1 MKKILLGGS
10 PCTFWSKIKLV
21 GREVEAEGQGWE
33 LFTNYAIAKEKFNP
47 DFFFYENNMS
57 ASKEIKQAISTVLG
71 HDIFPCNSNLV
82 SAQNRNRFYVFNW
95 DATLPEDRNI
105 YLDDILESNYP
116 LKNEGHSPTV
126 KKGLAKIVNKYGYV
140 PQKFNAYNASIIT
153 NKSPTL
159 STGSMVTSSCAT
171 LIFVPAP
178 NGMDDYYIVKDGFIY
193 FEDNVYPSQFQDGK
207 YFIRKLTINEQ
218 ETLQNLPKDYTSGVS
233 YNQRSKA
240 IGNGWTAEVVIH
252 LLGLG
257 LKDVPRD
264 EELIVLS
271 MYDGI
276 ATGRYCLDRLGFTN
290 IKYIAY
296 EIDEAPIK
304 IAMKNY
310 PDIIQCG
317 NAFDLRKDNW
327 NWKKLLDKFQNI

>member
-1 MKKILLGGS
+1 MKKILIGGS
-10 PCTFWSKIKLV
+10 PCTYWSKIKLI
-21 GREVEAEGQGWE
+21 GREVKAEGQGWE
-33 LFTNYAIAKEKFNP
+33 LFKNYEIAREKFQP

-57 ASKEIKQAISTVLG
+57 ASNEIKKSISSILG
-71 HDIFPCNSNLV
+71 YEIFPCNSNLV

-95 DATLPEDRNI
+95 GGELPKDRHI
-105 YLDDILESNYP
+105 YLDDILESTYP
-116 LKNEGHSPTV
+116 LKNEGHSATV
-126 KKGLAKIVNKYGYV
+126 QNGLSKIVDKYGYV

-178 NGMDDYYIVKDGFIY
+178 EGMEDCYKVYDGALY
-193 FEDNVYPSQFQDGK
+193 FEGNIYPCNFEDGK

-218 ETLQNLPKDYTSGVS
+218 EALQTLPKDYTSGIS

-240 IGNGWTAEVVIH
+240 IGNGLTAEVVIH

-264 EELIVLS
+264 EELVVLS

-276 ATGRYCLDRLGFTN
+276 ATGRHCLDKLGFTN
-290 IKYIAY
+290 VKYMAY
-296 EIDEAPIK
+296 ETDPNPIK

-317 NAFDLRKDNW
+317 DAFDVRKDGW
-327 NWKKLLDKFQNI
+327 NWEKLLT

>member
-1 MKKILLGGS
+1 MKKILIGGS

-21 GREVEAEGQGWE
+21 GREVKAEGQGWE
-33 LFTNYAIAKEKFNP
+33 LFENYAIAKEKFQP

-57 ASKEIKQAISTVLG
+57 ASNEIKQAISTVLG
-71 HDIFPCNSNLV
+71 YDIFPCNSNLV

-95 DATLPEDRNI
+95 QGQLPEDRHI
-105 YLDDILESNYP
+105 YLNDILEQNYE
-116 LKNEGHSPTV
+116 LKNEGHSTTV
-126 KKGLAKIVNKYGYV
+126 KKALHKLVKKYGFV

-178 NGMDDYYIVKDGFIY
+178 EGMEDCYIVKDGLIY
-193 FEDNVYPSQFQDGK
+193 FEDNIYPCCLQDGR
-207 YFIRKLTINEQ
+207 YFIRKLAINEQ
-218 ETLQNLPKDYTSGVS
+218 EALQTLPKDYTSVVS

-257 LKDVPRD
+257 LKDVPRN

-276 ATGRYCLDRLGFTN
+276 GTGRYCLDKLGFTN
-290 IKYIAY
+290 VKYMAY

-317 NAFDLRKDNW
+317 DAFNLRKDDW
-327 NWKKLLDKFQNI
+327 DWKKLLTN